1 MEPKEYLKPVE
12 KVRRVPNIYHSPT
25 FGVPMWAGRPQ
36 PPLTRF
42 ARDVRAFLR
51 GKGTGGT
58 GRVEEAYPVGV
69 ARARETEHVTVDAIR
84 RVGTGAIGEEDGCW
98 QALVRFQPRKTS
110 ERDDQSVFQSL
121 GLEVGQ
127 ELRGG
132 TVVSSVVSVVEGGLL
147 SQWSVA
153 PGMEVIDDGGKGHV
167 TIAMETPFRPVGD
180 FSDDDEEREN
190 IPPPPPAYVG
200 GMALTTHQDS
210 IAKMLLSMYFT
221 ANEALLEDACSHKT
235 DAELSPP
242 CGKAERTA
250 LAARKKAFLD
260 SLPGKLGLDVIGG
273 EEGQGRSGLV
283 QVISVA
289 PESLADFYG
298 VRVEDTIV
306 GINGYP
312 LIRLSRAGFLDKVAK
327 ALTTCASGAPSG
339 GVLRLFLVRKGK
351 SPPLLTKAQI
361 SKSRASP
368 SPSPPWEGNEVP
380 AAAARPPR
388 VKRARRPQT
397 RPGGKDRKQHYKRWD
412 EASPMDAVPQISV
425 EAAAAAAAAA
435 AQGRAE
441 RKELRKRPLW
451 WDKRAKG
458 STLCVLR
465 LRPAKAA
472 DRLDPARRV
481 QEDQGSR
488 GHVPGKELDAAF
500 SCSVMLDFRPVGSE
514 LHTSKERKMFIPR
527 PRLDTRCH
535 PPRNRL

>member
-1 MEPKEYLKPVE
+1 MEPKEYLEPVE
-12 KVRRVPNIYHSPT
+12 KVRRRPNMYHPPA

-84 RVGTGAIGEEDGCW
+84 KVGTGAIGEEEGRW
-98 QALVRFQPRKTS
+98 QALVQFQPRKTS
-110 ERDDQSVFQSL
+110 ERDDQPVFQSL
-121 GLEVGQ
+121 GLDVGQ
-127 ELRGG
+127 KLRGG

-167 TIAMETPFRPVGD
+167 TIAMETPFRPLGD
-180 FSDDDEEREN
+180 LSDDEEEREN

-200 GMALTTHQDS
+200 GMALTTHKCQS
-210 IAKMLLSMYFT
+210 SFAKMLLSMYFT
-221 ANEALLEDACSHKT
+221 ANETLLEGACSYKT

-242 CGKAERTA
+242 CGEAERTA

-260 SLPGKLGLDVIGG
+260 SLPGKLGLDVIGR
-273 EEGQGRSGLV
+273 EEGRGRSGLI

-312 LIRLSRAGFLDKVAK
+312 LIRLSRAGFLGKVAK
-327 ALTTCASGAPSG
+327 ALTTCASGTPSG
-339 GVLRLFLVRKGK
+339 GVLRLFLVRKGE
-351 SPPLLTKAQI
+351 SPPLLTKVQI

-368 SPSPPWEGNEVP
+368 SPSPPWEANKVP
-380 AAAARPPR
+380 AAPACPPR
-388 VKRARRPQT
+388 VKRAPRRQT
-397 RPGGKDRKQHYKRWD
+397 RVGGKDQQQHYKRWD
-412 EASPMDAVPQISV
+412 EASPTDAVPQISA

-472 DRLDPARRV
+472 ERLDPEQRG

-488 GHVPGKELDAAF
+488 GHVPGKELDVAF
-500 SCSVMLDFRPVGSE
+500 TCLIMLDFRLV
-514 LHTSKERKMFIPR
+514 
-527 PRLDTRCH
+527 
-535 PPRNRL
+535 

>member
-1 MEPKEYLKPVE
+1 MEPKEYLKPVD
-12 KVRRVPNIYHSPT
+12 KVRRRPNIYHSPA
-25 FGVPMWAGRPQ
+25 FGVPMGAGRPQ

-51 GKGTGGT
+51 GKGTGGA

-69 ARARETEHVTVDAIR
+69 ARARETERVTVDAIR
-84 RVGTGAIGEEDGCW
+84 KIGTVGAIGEEEGCW
-98 QALVRFQPRKTS
+98 QALVQFQPRKTS

-121 GLEVGQ
+121 GLKVGQ
-127 ELRGG
+127 EVRGG
-132 TVVSSVVSVVEGGLL
+132 TVASSVVSVVEGGLL
-147 SQWSVA
+147 SQWGVA

-167 TIAMETPFRPVGD
+167 TIAMETPFRPIGNL
-180 FSDDDEEREN
+180 SDDDEEREN
-190 IPPPPPAYVG
+190 ILSPTPAYVG
-200 GMALTTHQDS
+200 GIALTTHQFGNS
-210 IAKMLLSMYFT
+210 FAKMLLSMCFT
-221 ANEALLEDACSHKT
+221 AKNLEGAFSYKT

-242 CGKAERTA
+242 CGKAERTV

-273 EEGQGRSGLV
+273 EEGRGRSGLI

-298 VRVEDTIV
+298 VRVQDALV

-312 LIRLSRAGFLDKVAK
+312 LIRLSRAGFLGKVAK
-327 ALTTCASGAPSG
+327 ALTTCASGTPSG
-339 GVLRLFLVRKGK
+339 GVLRFFLVRKSE

-368 SPSPPWEGNEVP
+368 SPSPPWEANEVP
-380 AAAARPPR
+380 AAPACPPR
-388 VKRARRPQT
+388 AKRAPRPQT
-397 RPGGKDRKQHYKRWD
+397 RAGGKDRQQHYKRWD

-441 RKELRKRPLW
+441 RKKLRKRPLW
-451 WDKRAKG
+451 WEKRAKG

-472 DRLDPARRV
+472 ERLDPKGRV

-488 GHVPGKELDAAF
+488 GHVPGKKLDVAF
-500 SCSVMLDFRPVGSE
+500 ACMVMLDFRKRTPCFEGALNV
-514 LHTSKERKMFIPR
+514 HTPIP
-527 PRLDTRCH
+527 T
-535 PPRNRL
+535 